1 MANQALSF
9 RLLPAGAAPRAWVS
23 CWEAGR
29 GGWSSSWPRRP
40 WGYCLGGETSGLG
53 SDRGPSRPF
62 PRPALA
68 PSGFPEK
75 FWRGEGRGKG
85 VRDRE
90 GRGWLPPS
98 PRRSSRTLT
107 QESGRFPR
115 GRLTASGS
123 PVHFPFLLRAVP
135 EHEASI
141 ESVPQSLFSLRQT
154 GWGVRG
160 CGGWQECLWEAW
172 TANQVF
178 PLDRH
183 SDHVLK
189 P

>member
-1 MANQALSF
+1 MVVLLASPTLGVLPGWRNLRAWERPRALSP
-9 RLLPAGAAPRAWVS
+9 LPAPGPRSVWLS
-23 CWEAGR
+23 REILAGR
-29 GGWSSSWPRRP
+29 GARERWPRP
-40 WGYCLGGETSGLG
+40 GGA
-53 SDRGPSRPF
+53 R
-62 PRPALA
+62 AA
-68 PSGFPEK
+68 A
-75 FWRGEGRGKG
+75 
-85 VRDRE
+85 
-90 GRGWLPPS
+90 PS

-135 EHEASI
+135 EHEPSI
-141 ESVPQSLFSLRQT
+141 ESVPQSLFSLRHT